1 MAEELKKE
9 AFSEQ
14 LKALCPTV
22 DNLRL
27 MLGEARHAFNRHSLA
42 KLAEIARLQEDI
54 TFDLDPLFEQLEGGL
69 GKSSEA
75 DRLYLLKLQGILSH
89 LELMAD
95 KIAGLAD
102 PIRRKGNHGA
112 ILSDKDFFHVN
123 DLFSQQ
129 MGLMRALV
137 DIFHHDDPSLKAYL
151 MNEAQKL
158 RDSCF
163 LDEVEHETR
172 MTYST
177 GQPDAW
183 SIYLDILSHS
193 REILGHLMGIVEILG
208 R

>member
-1 MAEELKKE
+1 MVEELKKK
-9 AFSEQ
+9 AFLDQ

-27 MLGEARHAFNRHSLA
+27 MLGAARHAFNRHSLA
-42 KLAEIARLQEDI
+42 KLEEIARLKDEI
-54 TFDLDPLFEQLEGGL
+54 TFALDPIFEQVEAGL

-75 DRLYLLKLQGILSH
+75 DKPYLLKLQGIITH

-95 KIAGLAD
+95 KIAGLAE

-112 ILSDKDFFHVN
+112 ILSDKDFFHIN

-129 MGLMRALV
+129 MGFMRALV
-137 DIFHHDDPSLKAYL
+137 DIFHYDDVSLKAYL
-151 MNEAQKL
+151 HHESQEL

-163 LDEVEHETR
+163 LHKVEHGSR
-172 MTYST
+172 MTDSL

-183 SIYLDILSHS
+183 SIYLDILDHS
-193 REILGHLMGIVEILG
+193 REILEHLMDILKILG
-208 R
+208 

>member
-1 MAEELKKE
+1 MAEELKKK
-9 AFSEQ
+9 AFLNQ

-42 KLAEIARLQEDI
+42 KLEEIARLKDEI
-54 TFDLDPLFEQLEGGL
+54 TFALDPIFEQVEGGL

-75 DRLYLLKLQGILSH
+75 DKPYLLKLHGILSH

-95 KIAGLAD
+95 KIAGLAE

-112 ILSDKDFFHVN
+112 ILSDKDFFHIN

-129 MGLMRALV
+129 MGFMRALV
-137 DIFHHDDPSLKAYL
+137 DIFHYDDFSLKAYL
-151 MNEAQKL
+151 LYESQKL

-163 LDEVEHETR
+163 LNKVDYGSR
-172 MTYST
+172 MTDSL
-177 GQPDAW
+177 GMPDAW
-183 SIYLDILSHS
+183 SIYLDILDHS
-193 REILGHLMGIVEILG
+193 REILEHLMDILKILG
-208 R
+208 

>member
-1 MAEELKKE
+1 
-9 AFSEQ
+9 
-14 LKALCPTV
+14 
-22 DNLRL
+22 
-27 MLGEARHAFNRHSLA
+27 
-42 KLAEIARLQEDI
+42 
-54 TFDLDPLFEQLEGGL
+54 
-69 GKSSEA
+69 
-75 DRLYLLKLQGILSH
+75 
-89 LELMAD
+89 MAD

-193 REILGHLMGIVEILG
+193 REILGYLMGIVEILG

>member
-1 MAEELKKE
+1 MADDLKKD
-9 AFSEQ
+9 AFRDH
-14 LKALCPTV
+14 LKALCSTL

-27 MLGEARHAFNRHSLA
+27 MLGAARHAFNRHSLS
-42 KLAEIARLQEDI
+42 KLEEIARLQDDI
-54 TFDLDPLFEQLEGGL
+54 MYDLEPIFEQVEAGL
-69 GKSSEA
+69 GRSSEVNKP
-75 DRLYLLKLQGILSH
+75 YLLKLKEILSH

-95 KIAGLAD
+95 KIAALAD

-137 DIFHHDDPSLKAYL
+137 DIFHNDDASLKAYL
-151 MNEAQKL
+151 LNEGQKL
-158 RDSCF
+158 RGSCF

-172 MTYST
+172 MTNSP

-183 SIYLDILSHS
+183 SIYLDILDHS
-193 REILGHLMGIVEILG
+193 REILGHLMDIVKILG
-208 R
+208 